1 MFKIS
6 GLKTPL
12 YITAI
17 STVSS
22 LGSSPDEIWKNYR
35 NDSHFITKNRF
46 GVDEAFAAFLP
57 RDIHKE
63 IKALGDSEGA
73 LKNVDPTVL
82 YSIYVSRKATD
93 LAGWKK
99 GVNIGINIGSSRGA
113 TQLFEK
119 YYQNFLQS
127 GKGEVLSSP
136 STTLGN
142 ISSWVA
148 QDLQTGGP
156 EISHSVTCSTGLHAI
171 LNGMAWLGSG
181 MTDKF
186 LAGGSE
192 AALTPFTISQMKAM
206 KIYAREEN
214 DYPCRALDMNKTSNS
229 MVLGEAAGV
238 LCLEKDPSHH
248 IAGICGV
255 GYATERL
262 KHPVSISAN
271 AKCLQRSMKMAIGD
285 LPYSEIDAI
294 VMHAPGTI
302 KGDEAELNAV
312 KRLFGDK
319 LPALTSNKWKI
330 GHTFGASGILSL
342 ELAVLMLEHQE
353 FIRVPYSE
361 ISQPPSKLR
370 NILVNAVGFGGN
382 AVSILVNKG

>member
-1 MFKIS
+1 MS
-6 GLKTPL
+6 P
-12 YITAI
+12 
-17 STVSS
+17 
-22 LGSSPDEIWKNYR
+22 LGSSPEEIWNKYKDNRPY
-35 NDSHFITKNRF
+35 ITKSNF
-46 GVDEAFAAFLP
+46 GEDIAYAAFLP
-57 RDIHKE
+57 ENILEE
-63 IKALGDSEGA
+63 IKAIANSESA

-82 YSIYVSRKATD
+82 YSIYTSRKAIES
-93 LAGWKK
+93 AGWKK
-99 GVNIGINIGSSRGA
+99 GENIGINIGSSRGA

-119 YYQNFLQS
+119 YYENFLSS
-127 GKGEVLSSP
+127 GKGEILSSP

-148 QDLQTGGP
+148 QDLQSKGP
-156 EISHSVTCSTGLHAI
+156 EISHSVTCSTGLHAV

-181 MTDKF
+181 MAEKF
-186 LAGGSE
+186 LAGGAE

-214 DYPCRALDMNKTSNS
+214 EFPCQALNMNKTANS
-229 MVLGEAAGV
+229 MVLGEGAGV
-238 LCLEKDPSHH
+238 LCLEKDPSVH
-248 IAGICGV
+248 IARILGI
-255 GYATERL
+255 GYATEKL

-285 LPYSEIDAI
+285 IPYSEIDAV

-302 KGDEAELNAV
+302 KGDQAELNAI
-312 KRLFGDK
+312 KKLFGDK
-319 LPALTSNKWKI
+319 MPALTSNKWKI

-342 ELAVLMLEHQE
+342 ELALLMLEHQE
-353 FIRVPYSE
+353 FITVPFSE
-361 ISQPPSKLR
+361 ISRPPAKLR